1 MKTTAFLIAMLISV
15 PVFQLSASNLQ
26 PAGDGKSTSKKEH
39 TDSPPAFDGARV
51 KKHINALAAPGLKGR
66 GPGEPGLNQAAVYVA
81 NQFLELELRPFES
94 KNLMHSFEGKSE
106 GRIYQLRNV
115 IGKLPG
121 SDPLLAG
128 EYVVISAHYDHL
140 PAKNGAVYPG
150 ANDNASGVALLLEL
164 AGYFSKHRTPRSLIF
179 AAFSGE
185 EEGRLGSR
193 DFTAKLSPAGLAAI
207 NAAVNLDTVGTMNGN
222 KLIVVNAESSAA
234 WPGLL
239 SAASL
244 KTGVAAEIAMRDLD
258 SSDQVSFIEKGIPA
272 VQLFT
277 PPGTDYHQ
285 PSDTADKLNIEGIG
299 RTGEFARELVNR
311 LAGKDAFLPRRKV
324 PAAPEEKP
332 GGTDIPARRTARAGF
347 TPDFTWQG
355 KGVRIA
361 EVSADSPLAKLEV
374 KAGEVLIRLD
384 GAEITGLRQ
393 YSQEL
398 KKRKPGDIVELT
410 LSNGGIERA
419 VKITLEEQEKK

>member
-1 MKTTAFLIAMLISV
+1 MALKL
-15 PVFQLSASNLQ
+15 PASNL
-26 PAGDGKSTSKKEH
+26 PPTGNGKAPSKKER
-39 TDSPPAFDGARV
+39 TDPAPVFDGV
-51 KKHINALAAPGLKGR
+51 KIKKHINALAGPGTKGR
-66 GPGEPGLNQAAVYVA
+66 GPGEPGLDQAAVYVA
-81 NQFLELELRPFES
+81 NRFLALELGPFES
-94 KNLMHSFEGKSE
+94 KNLMHGFEGKIE
-106 GRIYQLRNV
+106 GRVYKLRNV
-115 IGKLPG
+115 IGKISG
-121 SDPLLAG
+121 SDPRLAG

-164 AGYFSKHRTPRSLIF
+164 AGYFSKHRTPRSLVF

-193 DFTAKLSPAGLAAI
+193 DFTEKLSPARFAAI
-207 NAAVNLDTVGTMNGN
+207 NADVNLDTVGTMNGN
-222 KLIVVNAESSAA
+222 KLIAIGAESSDS

-244 KTGVAAEIAMRDLD
+244 KSGVAAEIAMRDLD
-258 SSDQVSFIEKGIPA
+258 SSDQVSFIEKGVPA

-285 PSDTADKLNIEGIG
+285 PSDTADKLNMEGIG
-299 RTGEFARELVNR
+299 RAGEFARELVNR
-311 LAGKDAFLPRRKV
+311 LAGKDAFLPRRKA

-332 GGTDIPARRTARAGF
+332 GGTDTPPRRTARAGF

-361 EVSADSPLAKLEV
+361 EVSPGGQLAKLDV
-374 KAGEVLIRLD
+374 KAGDVLVRLD
-384 GAEITGLRQ
+384 GAEIPGLRQ
-393 YSQEL
+393 YAQEL

-410 LSNGGIERA
+410 LTNGGIERA
-419 VKITLEEQEKK
+419 VRIALEEQEKK